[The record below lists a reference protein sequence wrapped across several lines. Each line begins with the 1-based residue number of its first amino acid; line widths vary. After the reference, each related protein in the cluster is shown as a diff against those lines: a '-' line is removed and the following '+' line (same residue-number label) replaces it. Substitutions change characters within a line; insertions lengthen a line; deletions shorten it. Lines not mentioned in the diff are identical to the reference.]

1 MNRKRA
7 IILNTIIIFSFF
19 AVSLRLIDLMI
30 LNHKRLSEKAKLQHV
45 KVEDIQVRR
54 GIVFDRCGRELALS
68 LQVESL
74 YCDPET
80 LTLDNEDIRKLSYA
94 MSRESK
100 VILAKIPA
108 EGRFAWIERKL
119 EPAVAERVR
128 TLNIKGL
135 GFINE
140 GKRFYPKGELAS
152 HLIGFVGI
160 DNQALEG
167 IELQYDRYLTTRGGK
182 VSVGRDASGR
192 TLSEGVDK
200 EVRGNNVVL
209 TIDEGLQYIV
219 EREIEKAVLKWRTKA
234 ATAVM
239 MDPYTGE
246 LLALANRPA
255 YDPNNPGKASG
266 FEKRNRA
273 ITDCYEPGST
283 FKIIIGTAAL
293 EEKIVR
299 PDMLFDVSRGGV
311 AVGGKTIR
319 DVHRNGVLTFNEV
332 IQKSSNVGSAMIGM
346 RLGKERVFKY
356 AKLFGFGEKTGV
368 DLPGEVS
375 GWIRPPEKWSGTSIG
390 AISIGQ
396 EIATTPLQ
404 VLRAYSAIANG
415 GFLVRPHVVSEIIS
429 PEGQVIVSFRDTE
442 KKRILSPTTAEMFR
456 GILKGAVE
464 AGGTGEK
471 ASIKDYNVA
480 GKTGTAQIINP
491 QTRRYSKEKFVS
503 SFVGFV
509 PADEPRLAL
518 IVVVYEP
525 KGQIYGGV
533 VAAPVFRD
541 IVEQSLSYLNTPR
554 EDNPYKNLLLVS
566 R

>member
-1 MNRKRA
+1 
-7 IILNTIIIFSFF
+7 
-19 AVSLRLIDLMI
+19 MI